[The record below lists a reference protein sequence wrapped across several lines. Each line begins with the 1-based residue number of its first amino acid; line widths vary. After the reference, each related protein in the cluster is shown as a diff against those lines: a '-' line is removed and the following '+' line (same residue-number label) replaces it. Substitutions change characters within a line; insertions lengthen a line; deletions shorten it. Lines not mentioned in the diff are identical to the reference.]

1 MSGSWTLVGE
11 GNAAKIHVTDSEIV
25 IWKENKTLKL
35 KDESQDDKIK
45 DDDKV
50 TDNSNSLGDYL
61 MINTYYISLKQ
72 NETNQIVTTNI
83 PEGYS
88 TNDLIWTSSDTNIV
102 DVSDGTIIARGSGNA
117 VISVSTKDGKF
128 KADCTVAVEADK
140 VEFTPLKGDA
150 I

>member
-1 MSGSWTLVGE
+1 MME
-11 GNAAKIHVTDSEIV
+11 R
-25 IWKENKTLKL
+25 
-35 KDESQDDKIK
+35 
-45 DDDKV
+45 
-50 TDNSNSLGDYL
+50 
-61 MINTYYISLKQ
+61 ISLILLLKKQ
-72 NETNQIVTTNI
+72 RV
-83 PEGYS
+83 
-88 TNDLIWTSSDTNIV
+88 SDTNIV